1 MSIYKT
7 LLCATLL
14 ALLSHPADAR
24 TNDREGLLKQLIEK
38 RQEQHQAQKSSGAE
52 ESRTGL
58 YAKGEN
64 YQGKK
69 TNDTF
74 NGRDMVVYVPSR
86 LPPAGQRALIVV
98 LHGGGGNALQIQNYL
113 GLDPLADTYGFVVAY
128 LNGTKVMRV
137 GTDNMRGWNAGECCG
152 QPASQK
158 TDDVGYITGA
168 IDYITT
174 KYGIDKARIYG
185 MGHSNGGMM
194 TQRLMCETNLYAAAI
209 PISAPLELNVASCP
223 PAKGKNILALHG
235 ADDKNVPINGGYG
248 PDAVNKNL
256 NYRAAADSQK
266 IFQNSGADYQLWIL
280 DGADHS
286 PKTINAAL
294 IKSKGMTL
302 PQTIV
307 QFFGLGKLA
316 K

>member
-1 MSIYKT
+1 MIPLLFYQGETVTMSIYKT

-24 TNDREGLLKQLIEK
+24 EGLLKKLIEK
-38 RQEQHQAQKSSGAE
+38 RQEENKTE
-52 ESRTGL
+52 PLVGL

-74 NGRDMVVYVPSR
+74 NGRDMAVYVPSR

-98 LHGGGGNALQIQNYL
+98 LHGGMGNAVQIQNYL
-113 GLDPLADTYGFVVAY
+113 GLDPLADTHGFVVAY
-128 LNGTKVMRV
+128 LNGTQVMRA

-152 QPASQK
+152 MPASK
-158 TDDVGYITGA
+158 NIDDVGYITGA

-174 KYGIDKARIYG
+174 KYGIDRARIYG

-209 PISAPLELNVASCP
+209 PVSAPLEMNVKSCP
-223 PAKGKNILALHG
+223 PAKGKHILAIHG
-235 ADDKNVPINGGYG
+235 ADDKNVPITGGYG
-248 PDAVNKNL
+248 PDAINKNV
-256 NYRAAADSQK
+256 NYRSQK
-266 IFQNSGADYQLWIL
+266 MTQDIYQNSGANYELLIL
-280 DGADHS
+280 DGADHN

-294 IKSKGMTL
+294 IKTKRLTL
-302 PQTIV
+302 PRMIV
-307 QFFGLGKLA
+307 QTFNLSKN
-316 K
+316 